1 MLVNDWMSSGLIT
14 IGPEA
19 PLAEAAKLMKA
30 HNIRRLP
37 VVDQAGLLQGIL
49 SDRDLKEASPSKATT
64 LDVHERYYLF
74 NEIAVSACMTRK
86 VITVTHLD
94 TVEHAAVLMLD
105 HKVSGLPVMREGK
118 PVGVITLD
126 DVARVLTIIT
136 GAYLG
141 GTQLALNLEDRPGFL
156 AEVLEVVNRHGGRLV
171 SLLSVF
177 ENADEQAR
185 KVYLRV
191 AEMPEDRLQAMV
203 GELRDGFQLLY
214 LERQGRAQL

>member
-19 PLAEAAKLMKA
+19 PLAEAAKLMKE

-74 NEIAVSACMTRK
+74 NEIAVSACMTKK

-105 HKVSGLPVMREGK
+105 NKISGLPVMREGK

-141 GTQLALNLEDRPGFL
+141 GVQLALKVEDRPSFIQEL
-156 AEVLEVVNRHGGRLV
+156 LEVVSRHDGRLV
-171 SLLSVF
+171 NLLSVF
-177 ENADEQAR
+177 ENTDNQPR
-185 KVYLRV
+185 KIYLRV

-203 GELRDGFQLLY
+203 SELRDGFHLLY